1 MIVELT
7 DAEAKEQEFRTVVRL
22 KRSYWSDKRGVHM
35 RTDITFMARLCLD
48 FNILAED
55 CMNVGAGD
63 VLPRIMN
70 LGEIEDGLYEVTSCN
85 ERRDN
90 ETGHIY
96 YYDYKLIPFQTE
108 AVKEG
113 GEG

>member
-7 DAEAKEQEFRTVVRL
+7 DAEAKEQECRTVVRL

-35 RTDITFMARLCLD
+35 RTDLTFMKRICRD
-48 FNILAED
+48 FNILEED
-55 CMNVGAGD
+55 CMNSSAED
-63 VLPRIMN
+63 VVPRIIN
-70 LGEIEDGLYEVTSCN
+70 LDEIEDGLYEVTSCN

-90 ETGHIY
+90 ETGYIY
-96 YYDYKLIPFQTE
+96 DYDYKLIPFQPE